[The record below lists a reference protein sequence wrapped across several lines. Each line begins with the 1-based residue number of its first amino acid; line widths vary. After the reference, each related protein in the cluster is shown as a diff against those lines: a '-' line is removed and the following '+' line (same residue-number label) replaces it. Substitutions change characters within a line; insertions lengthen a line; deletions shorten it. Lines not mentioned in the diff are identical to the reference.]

1 MKTSKRSVNRQS
13 LEQKLKDQSF
23 LCALTG
29 ETLQPAL
36 SSLDHINP
44 KCIGGD
50 DEIGNVQIVL
60 PCVNRAKVTMAQEQF
75 VAMCH
80 AVART
85 VVDTGD
91 RSCVEWTGYKG
102 VGDE

>member
-1 MKTSKRSVNRQS
+1 VNRKS

-23 LCALTG
+23 RCALTG
-29 ETLQPAL
+29 EELQPAL

-50 DEIGNVQIVL
+50 DEISNVQVVL
-60 PCVNRAKVTMAQEQF
+60 PCVNRAKGTMTQEQF

-80 AVART
+80 SVAKT
-85 VVDTGD
+85 VEDSGD
-91 RSCVEWTGYKG
+91 RSWVEWTGYKG

>member
-1 MKTSKRSVNRQS
+1 MRTAIRSVNRKS

-23 LCALTG
+23 RCALTG
-29 ETLQPAL
+29 EELQPAL

-50 DEIGNVQIVL
+50 DEISNVQVVL
-60 PCVNRAKVTMAQEQF
+60 PCVNRAKGTMTQEQF

-80 AVART
+80 SVAKT
-85 VVDTGD
+85 VEDSGD
-91 RSCVEWTGYKG
+91 RSWVEWTGYKG